1 MPNRLTKWLLTAA
14 LPGALLCGCTTAQER
29 KFKQYYLQGQ
39 LLYQK
44 HCSNCHQPD
53 GSGLKNLYPPL
64 ALSDFLK
71 NNPEKTLCLMRY
83 GLTGEVVVNNITFNQ
98 PMPGIPTL
106 TDLEIAEIA
115 TYIYNSWGNAK
126 GLVEVQEAERVLRSC
141 AD

>member
-1 MPNRLTKWLLTAA
+1 MPKRLTKWLLTAV
-14 LPGALLCGCTTAQER
+14 LLYGCTTAQER

-39 LLYQK
+39 LLYEK
-44 HCSNCHQPD
+44 HCSNCHQPN

-71 NNPEKTLCLMRY
+71 NNPEKTLCLMRH

-98 PMPGIPTL
+98 PMPGIPSL

-115 TYIYNSWGNAK
+115 TYIYNSWGNK
-126 GLVEVQEAERVLRSC
+126 RGLVEVQEAERVLRSC
-141 AD
+141 IE